1 MKNKH
6 TTDTSC
12 SRMNGKIVI
21 AVMRYIKCNLQCFF
35 CFVLVLFSSLRF
47 GFMESMRNKVD
58 GGWEIHVPYSK

>member
-21 AVMRYIKCNLQCFF
+21 AVMRYIERNLQSVL
-35 CFVLVLFSSLRF
+35 FVLVWFYFLVSGL
-47 GFMESMRNKVD
+47 GLWKA
-58 GGWEIHVPYSK
+58 